1 MYIDGFGEAVQREIE
16 DRIDDATKYNGAIF
30 SLTRRKQD
38 LDMKYGN
45 HGDIIKYIDEE
56 VETIDDV
63 KKVLKAFIQ
72 GLNKEV

>member
-1 MYIDGFGEAVQREIE
+1 MYIDGFGEAVQREIA

-30 SLTRRKQD
+30 SLTHRKQD

-63 KKVLKAFIQ
+63 KKVLKAFIM

>member
-1 MYIDGFGEAVQREIE
+1 MYIEGFREAVELEIE
-16 DRIDDATKYNGAIF
+16 NRINDATKYNGAIF
-30 SLTRRKQD
+30 SLTRKKQN

-63 KKVLKAFIQ
+63 KEVLKAFIQ

>member
-1 MYIDGFGEAVQREIE
+1 MYIEGFKEAVELEIE
-16 DRIDDATKYNGAIF
+16 NRINDATKYNGAIF

-45 HGDIIKYIDEE
+45 HGDIVKYIDEE
-56 VETIDDV
+56 VKTIDDV
-63 KKVLKAFIQ
+63 KEVLKAFIM